1 MTIELWALFGCTI
14 ILLVSITIQA
24 LHLDKFAGYA
34 YTLGNRDSG
43 DLELSPL
50 ARRLKANVGNQ
61 VEGLAMFLPLVVIIQ
76 FSDVNSILTEAGSVA
91 YFCSRFIYLLCYTV
105 GIKVIRSIVWLL
117 GIAAL
122 LAIISGVLIGA

>member
-43 DLELSPL
+43 DLELITKRGFHLQLTWTHETAPIPSFSPS
-50 ARRLKANVGNQ
+50 Q
-61 VEGLAMFLPLVVIIQ
+61 PPM
-76 FSDVNSILTEAGSVA
+76 SISLRVA
-91 YFCSRFIYLLCYTV
+91 
-105 GIKVIRSIVWLL
+105 
-117 GIAAL
+117 
-122 LAIISGVLIGA
+122 

>member
-50 ARRLKANVGNQ
+50 ARRLKANV
-61 VEGLAMFLPLVVIIQ
+61 EIKLR
-76 FSDVNSILTEAGSVA
+76 DWRC
-91 YFCSRFIYLLCYTV
+91 FCPS
-105 GIKVIRSIVWLL
+105 S
-117 GIAAL
+117 
-122 LAIISGVLIGA
+122 